1 MSKFLQSLDQEI
13 DRRVKAAIRAALKP
27 MQVRLAAEQK
37 RVNQLEK
44 ELVRLRKAK
53 GLPAKTTASAKAK
66 TKVKS
71 AGLVR
76 DLRSKHAL
84 SQRAVSL
91 LTDVSLNTV
100 WLWEQGRTSPRAAQ
114 ANQLESLLQLGPTAM
129 RNRLAKVGLKE
140 GKSKPGRKAGSG
152 KKAPKKA
159 AKRAKKASR
168 AKK

>member
-1 MSKFLQSLDQEI
+1 MSKFVQSLDQEI
-13 DRRVKAAIRAALKP
+13 DRRVHAAIRKALKP
-27 MQVRLAAEQK
+27 MQVQLAAEQK

-71 AGLVR
+71 AGVVR

-114 ANQLESLLQLGPTAM
+114 ANQLQSLLQLGPTAM

-159 AKRAKKASR
+159 AKRAAKASR

>member
-1 MSKFLQSLDQEI
+1 MSKFVQSLDQEI
-13 DRRVKAAIRAALKP
+13 DRRVHAAIRKALKP
-27 MQVRLAAEQK
+27 MQVQLAAEQN

-71 AGLVR
+71 AGVVR

-114 ANQLESLLQLGPTAM
+114 ANQLQSLLQLGPTAM

-159 AKRAKKASR
+159 AKRAKKVSR

>member
-1 MSKFLQSLDQEI
+1 MSKFIQSLDQEI
-13 DRRVKAAIRAALKP
+13 DRRVHAAIRKALKP

-37 RVNQLEK
+37 RVSLLEK

-114 ANQLESLLQLGPTAM
+114 AAKLESLVQLGPAAM

-140 GKSKPGRKAGSG
+140 GKSKPGRKAGSTKKAT
-152 KKAPKKA
+152 KKAP
-159 AKRAKKASR
+159 KRAKKASKP
-168 AKK
+168 KK

>member
-1 MSKFLQSLDQEI
+1 MSKFVQSLDQEI
-13 DRRVKAAIRAALKP
+13 DRLVHAAIRKALKP
-27 MQVRLAAEQK
+27 MQVQLAAEQK

-71 AGLVR
+71 AGVVR

-114 ANQLESLLQLGPTAM
+114 ANQLQSLLQLGPTAM

-159 AKRAKKASR
+159 AKRATKASR